1 MPDRRGEPADPVA
14 AALAA
19 AFLDGPWTVAD
30 LDRRGR
36 WAVGRP
42 RARWVRQLAGTVLE
56 RFPRPPLDEPRALRA
71 FVAGSTPYARARAA
85 ASGAGEPL
93 RVAHLAATTT
103 AMGRDRWGVPGLDTV
118 ADLAAFLDLDDAHLD
133 WFADLHR
140 FQVRAPAGPLH
151 HYRSRWAGKRGA
163 PRLLEAPLPRLK
175 VVQRTLLHRVL
186 ARFPVHDAAH
196 GFVPGRSALTGASQH
211 VRARTVVRFDLEGF
225 FAAVPAG
232 RVFGLFRQGGY
243 PEPVAHALTGL
254 VTHVTPLTVLRA
266 MPDGGSGDERHR
278 LRRNLSRAHL
288 PQGAPTSPALA
299 NLVVLGLDRRL
310 AGWARAGGLTYT
322 RYADDLTFS
331 AADGLDPH
339 RLRRAVVAIAAD
351 EGFRLN
357 AAKTRVRGAG
367 ARQLVTGLVVNERLN
382 VPREEFDR
390 LKAVLHHC
398 AQHGPD
404 GQDREGHPDF
414 RAHLLGRIA
423 RVEAVNPAKGRR
435 LRARFDAIAW

>member
-19 AFLDGPWTVAD
+19 AFLDGPWTVAE

-42 RARWVRQLAGTVLE
+42 RARWVRILTDQVLE
-56 RFPRPPLDEPRALRA
+56 RFPRPPVDEPRALRA
-71 FVAGSTPYARARAA
+71 FVARSTPYGRARAA
-85 ASGAGEPL
+85 AERAGEPL
-93 RVAHLAATTT
+93 QVAHLVTATT
-103 AMGRDRWGVPGLDTV
+103 AMGRNRWGAPALDTV
-118 ADLAAFLDLDDAHLD
+118 ADLAAFLDLAEAHLD
-133 WFADLHR
+133 WFADVRRL
-140 FQVRAPAGPLH
+140 QVRAPAGPLH
-151 HYRSRWAGKRGA
+151 HYSSRWSAKRGA

-175 VVQRTLLHRVL
+175 AVQRTVLHRVL
-186 ARFPVHDAAH
+186 ARFPVHEAAH
-196 GFVPGRSALTGASQH
+196 GFVPGRSPLTGAAQH

-225 FAAVPAG
+225 FTAVPAG
-232 RVFGLFRQGGY
+232 RVFGVFRQGGY
-243 PEPVAHALTGL
+243 PEPVAHVLTGL
-254 VTHVTPLTVLRA
+254 LTHVTPLTVLRA
-266 MPDGGSGDERHR
+266 MPAGGSGDERYR

-299 NLVVLGLDRRL
+299 NLVALGLDRRL
-310 AGWARAGGLTYT
+310 AGWARAAGLTYT

-331 AADGLDPH
+331 CADGLDPR
-339 RLRRAVVAIAAD
+339 RLQRAVAAIAAD
-351 EGFRLN
+351 EGFALN
-357 AAKTRVRGAG
+357 PAKTRVRGAG
-367 ARQLVTGLVVNERLN
+367 ARQLVTGLVVNEHPN

-398 AQHGPD
+398 VRHGPD

-435 LRARFDAIAW
+435 LRERFDAIAW